1 MPVAYVLCA
10 PNGLEFIVYQGI
22 FSLDMKSGDY
32 TNSIVSL
39 STKVIM
45 QQHLVCNSCASNA
58 AFPECLDRAQ
68 RGGKALR

>member
-10 PNGLEFIVYQGI
+10 LNGLEFIVYQGI